1 MWQRRV
7 GFPSMGMA
15 GWCGLVLGL
24 AFWMPLAVLC
34 GILWAACWLALRLAS
49 LPVKLFPFGPY
60 FQPRPLRLLS
70 NGITSPLRRF
80 GPP

>member
-34 GILWAACWLALRLAS
+34 GILWAACWLVLRLARLADWLERS
-49 LPVKLFPFGPY
+49 LRYRGGRK
-60 FQPRPLRLLS
+60 
-70 NGITSPLRRF
+70 
-80 GPP
+80 